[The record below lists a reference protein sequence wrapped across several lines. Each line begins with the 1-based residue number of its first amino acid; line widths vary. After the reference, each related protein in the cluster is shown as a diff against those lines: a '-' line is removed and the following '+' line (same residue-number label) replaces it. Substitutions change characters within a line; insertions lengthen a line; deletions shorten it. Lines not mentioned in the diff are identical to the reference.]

1 MPNHAEGSFEV
12 KTIPMSPDEVTT
24 GIAIGRFSLDKQYH
38 GALEATAKG
47 EMLTSG
53 SPGSG
58 TAGYV
63 AMEEVSG
70 SLDGVHG
77 SFSLQHWGT
86 MHDGKFDLRVEIV
99 PGSGLGQLAGIAG
112 ILTITIAPGGKHT
125 YALDYT
131 LPGAK

>member
-1 MPNHAEGSFEV
+1 MLRALFASALITCTLTALAQKEPAMSHHAEGSFDV

-53 SPGSG
+53 SPTSG

-70 SLDGVHG
+70 SLDGH
-77 SFSLQHWGT
+77 
-86 MHDGKFDLRVEIV
+86 R
-99 PGSGLGQLAGIAG
+99 
-112 ILTITIAPGGKHT
+112 
-125 YALDYT
+125 
-131 LPGAK
+131 